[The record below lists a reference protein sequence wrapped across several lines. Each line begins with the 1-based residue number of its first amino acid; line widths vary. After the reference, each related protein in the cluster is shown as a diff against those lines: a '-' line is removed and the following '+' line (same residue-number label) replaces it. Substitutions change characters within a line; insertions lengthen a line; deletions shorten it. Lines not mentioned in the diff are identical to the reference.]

1 MFLCFEEQEITMS
14 EITMPRL
21 SDTMQ
26 EGTIA
31 RWLKKPGDEI
41 KKGDVLAEIE
51 TDKATMDLEAYE
63 AVTLQQILAQAGET
77 VPIDQVVALIGA
89 GAVAQNVVASP
100 APVQRAAVVTGADKA
115 EVAPAKARASTGSDG
130 LTVSEGDE
138 RRAIKASPLAR
149 RIAGEHSIDLDLVQ
163 GTGPGGRI
171 VRDDIDD
178 FLEQRGAATAPAPA
192 AVPAAPPQA
201 VSPPAAPPC
210 GGGGVQA
217 PAGQELPG
225 TRPAPAKRNN
235 PHPFF
240 ARRGG

>member
-1 MFLCFEEQEITMS
+1 MS
-14 EITMPRL
+14 EVSMPRL

-31 RWLKKPGDEI
+31 RWLKKLGDEI

-63 AVTLQQILAQAGET
+63 EGTLHQILAQEGET
-77 VPIDQVVALIGA
+77 VPIGQVVALIGT

-100 APVQRAAVVTGADKA
+100 APVQPAAVATGADKA

-130 LTVSEGDE
+130 LTVSEDDE

-149 RIAGEHSIDLDLVQ
+149 RIAGEHSIDLGLVQ

-178 FLEQRGAATAPAPA
+178 FLEQRGAATTPAPAPL
-192 AVPAAPPQA
+192 PAAPPQA
-201 VSPPAAPPC
+201 VPRPSGAPSVAD
-210 GGGGVQA
+210 GLQTSLG
-217 PAGQELPG
+217 
-225 TRPAPAKRNN
+225 
-235 PHPFF
+235 
-240 ARRGG
+240 

>member
-1 MFLCFEEQEITMS
+1 MS

-21 SDTMQ
+21 SDPMQ

-51 TDKATMDLEAYE
+51 TDKATMGLEAYE
-63 AVTLQQILAQAGET
+63 AGTLHQILAQEGET
-77 VPIDQVVALIGA
+77 VPIGQVVALIGT

-100 APVQRAAVVTGADKA
+100 APVEPAAVVTGADKA
-115 EVAPAKARASTGSDG
+115 EMAPAKARASTGSDG

-149 RIAGEHSIDLDLVQ
+149 RIAGEHSIDLGLVQ

-178 FLEQRGAATAPAPA
+178 FLVQRGAPTTPAPA

-201 VSPPAAPPC
+201 VPPPAVPPAQGETLQNPRVPMLPAPPPT
-210 GGGGVQA
+210 
-217 PAGQELPG
+217 PARK
-225 TRPAPAKRNN
+225 TT
-235 PHPFF
+235 PHPFINS
-240 ARRGG
+240 RSRLI

>member
-63 AVTLQQILAQAGET
+63 AGTLQQILAQEGET
-77 VPIDQVVALIGA
+77 VPIGQVVALIGT

-100 APVQRAAVVTGADKA
+100 APVQPAAVVTGADKA

-130 LTVSEGDE
+130 LTISEGDE

-149 RIAGEHSIDLDLVQ
+149 RIAGEHSIDLGLVQ

-178 FLEQRGAATAPAPA
+178 FLVQRGAATTPAPA

-201 VSPPAAPPC
+201 VPPPAGP
-210 GGGGVQA
+210 
-217 PAGQELPG
+217 PAGAEG
-225 TRPAPAKRNN
+225 GK
-235 PHPFF
+235 HP
-240 ARRGG
+240 RGRMLTSTPRSQTKATTPPICCVT